1 MGTVSRS
8 RPPMPSRRPIARP
21 AASAPSRSRAQRD
34 ALVVKLQ
41 IALAVFGPMLLV
53 GVWLQ
58 SKGFFG
64 AAGL

>member
-1 MGTVSRS
+1 
-8 RPPMPSRRPIARP
+8 MPSPRRAPRP
-21 AASAPSRSRAQRD
+21 APSAPPPSPTGASVREGRD

-41 IALAVFGPMLLV
+41 IAAAVFGPMLLL

-64 AAGL
+64 APGL

>member
-1 MGTVSRS
+1 MSTVPRS

-21 AASAPSRSRAQRD
+21 AASSPSPSRAQRD

-41 IALAVFGPMLLV
+41 IAFAVFGPMLLV
-53 GVWLQ
+53 AVWLQ
-58 SKGFFG
+58 SWGFFG